1 MSVILLYVYYINMG
15 DLVKPVVS
23 EQPPKVEKVSKDN
36 MDIVKL
42 NISLNTNKN
51 SKLAL
56 NGSLF
61 VFDDGKKIN
70 GDFPFLCT
78 NVKYNVAYFDTK
90 TTFYEKVQIFF
101 SKPEFEKFVLSLSQN
116 VITDGNEKLENI
128 RNNILITLRI
138 LFPISFPV
146 KDDVAQISK
155 NNSGTFDFQS
165 MFNKVIRQSEYVYLN
180 IDKPSTVTQ
189 AIWLDTITSNPEYVE
204 LYELM
209 KQYRKNL
216 ITYVFEKY
224 ARKDDQELPYAEIYS
239 NMKKLIDQSKYGMH
253 KFPEKNQKL
262 IALYEDIIKT
272 SKIIQSQTKEKLRAE
287 LDPHKKKLQE
297 HIEQLKELLRDT
309 IDSDTQDRL
318 QMIDTQINTD
328 RTKDK
333 QMILDYFT
341 SYREGRKTDDDLR
354 KFLQDYKKHGSTW
367 WKLYFILSGLKKNT
381 SSYNTFV
388 DDYVKQFISSSDDY
402 GGYYYRQSTSNNEN
416 KFYKNLADLD
426 FHFEFI
432 KKVEDFVKQRRKPL
446 AKKESS
452 GNGTTIAD
460 IFKDEDDALIIR
472 HDAYMQLFIKERKS
486 PKKNYTGVDV
496 ITQSKPKDEEEKS
509 NATTEY
515 KARFYEIQLAISLV
529 GGRIPKA
536 PSNFWCAF
544 NSAKLAKD
552 YNFLTKYDLGEI
564 KFYPYVEIQEEVPD
578 QVAAVKKE
586 EPKEFNTILNAKNR
600 GGQGVRSKGDR
611 SKGDRSKGDRSK
623 GGKGARKTRNKRSF
637 AKTTRKRSFYRNFQ
651 EKQSDNN

>member
-1 MSVILLYVYYINMG
+1 MG

-23 EQPPKVEKVSKDN
+23 EQPRKVEKVSKDN

-61 VFDDGKKIN
+61 VFDDGKTIN

-78 NVKYNVAYFDTK
+78 NVKYNLAYFDTK

-101 SKPEFEKFVLSLSQN
+101 SKAEFENFVLSLSQN

-165 MFNKVIRQSEYVYLN
+165 MFNKVIRQSAYVYLN

-216 ITYVFEKY
+216 ISYVFEKY
-224 ARKDDQELPYAEIYS
+224 ARKDNQELPYAEIYS
-239 NMKKLIDQSKYGMH
+239 NMKNLINQAKYGIN
-253 KFPEKNQKL
+253 KDPVKYKKL
-262 IALYEDIIKT
+262 IALFEDIIKI
-272 SKIIQSQTKEKLRAE
+272 SKTIQSQTKEKFRSE
-287 LDPHKKKLQE
+287 LETHKKKLE
-297 HIEQLKELLRDT
+297 DHIKQLKDLLSET

-402 GGYYYRQSTSNNEN
+402 GGYFNRQSTSNNEN

-486 PKKNYTGVDV
+486 PKKNYIGVDV

-509 NATTEY
+509 NTTTDY
-515 KARFYEIQLAISLV
+515 KAKFYEIQLAISLV
-529 GGRIPKA
+529 GGRVPRA

-544 NSAKLAKD
+544 NSPKLAKD
-552 YNFLTKYDLGEI
+552 EKFLTKYDLGEI
-564 KFYPYVEIQEEVPD
+564 KFYPYVEIQEDVPD
-578 QVAAVKKE
+578 PVPAKKE
-586 EPKEFNTILNAKNR
+586 GPKEFSTILNAKKR
-600 GGQGVRSKGDR
+600 GGQ
-611 SKGDRSKGDRSK
+611 
-623 GGKGARKTRNKRSF
+623 GARKTRNKRSF

-651 EKQSDNN
+651 EKQSNHN

>member
-1 MSVILLYVYYINMG
+1 MG
-15 DLVKPVVS
+15 DLVN
-23 EQPPKVEKVSKDN
+23 EQRPPQKVSKDN

-51 SKLAL
+51 SKVAL
-56 NGSLF
+56 NGNLF
-61 VFDDGKKIN
+61 VFDDGKTIN

-78 NVKYNVAYFDTK
+78 NVKYNVAYFQTK

-116 VITDGNEKLENI
+116 VITDNNAKLENI

-155 NNSGTFDFQS
+155 NNSDTFDFQS

-216 ITYVFEKY
+216 ISYVFEKY

-239 NMKKLIDQSKYGMH
+239 NMKDLIGRSGYGMS
-253 KFPEKNQKL
+253 KDPEKYKKL
-262 IALYEDIIKT
+262 IALNTDITTT
-272 SKIIQSQTKEKLRAE
+272 SKKIQSQTKEKLRAE
-287 LDPHKKKLQE
+287 LETHKKKLQE

-318 QMIDTQINTD
+318 QMIDIQIKTD

-333 QMILDYFT
+333 QKILDYFT
-341 SYREGRKTDDDLR
+341 NYREGRKTDDDLR

-388 DDYVKQFISSSDDY
+388 SDYVKQFISRSDDY
-402 GGYYYRQSTSNNEN
+402 GGYYYRQSTSDNEN

-426 FHFEFI
+426 FHFEFM

-446 AKKESS
+446 TLKKDSS
-452 GNGTTIAD
+452 DNGGTTIAD
-460 IFKDEDDALIIR
+460 IFKDEEDALIIR

-486 PKKNYTGVDV
+486 PTKNYIGVDI
-496 ITQSKPKDEEEKS
+496 ITQSKPKDEYEKS
-509 NATTEY
+509 STTTEY
-515 KARFYEIQLAISLV
+515 KAKFYEIQLAISLV
-529 GGRIPKA
+529 GGKIPKA

-564 KFYPYVEIQEEVPD
+564 KFYPYVEIQEEVP
-578 QVAAVKKE
+578 AVPAVPAKKE
-586 EPKEFNTILNAKNR
+586 GPKEFSTILNAKKR
-600 GGQGVRSKGDR
+600 
-611 SKGDRSKGDRSK
+611 